1 MTERNHLQ
9 RMLVAHILLANLSL
23 VRYTLHS
30 KNVPLECLLPKLPR
44 SAPDIQAFIWSAP
57 SILRNQADI
66 LCAEST
72 DLSLCNT
79 LFLSPKFATVFCL
92 AIGGRHF
99 QGWL

>member
-9 RMLVAHILLANLSL
+9 RMLVVHILLANLSL
-23 VRYTLHS
+23 IRYTLHS

-44 SAPDIQAFIWSAP
+44 SAHDIQALVWSAP
-57 SILRNQADI
+57 AILRNQTHI
-66 LCAEST
+66 LCTEKT
-72 DLSLCNT
+72 DLCLCNT

-99 QGWL
+99 QGRI